1 MLNVL
6 SNIVTKSRADIIR
19 DIAKE
24 IESAD
29 KKSATIAANLF
40 NLLADAINSNDSK
53 VWGAAKKEIAEALGY
68 KSLNQYR
75 DAVGGSLY
83 QRVSEFTWSVEGVEY
98 ALESYDDYLQAKAD
112 MAEAKKAA
120 KDEPTDGDIAEAL
133 EATMTPKEDE
143 AENVATVSVAAVE
156 SVNFYKQTLAM
167 LSADNQNALAA
178 EVSALIQQRAAEL
191 AAQ

>member
-6 SNIVTKSRADIIR
+6 TNIVTKSRADIIR

-75 DAVGGSLY
+75 DTVGGSLY
-83 QRVSEFTWSVEGVEY
+83 QRVSEFTWAVEGVEY

-112 MAEAKKAA
+112 IAAKKAA

-133 EATMTPKEDE
+133 EATMTPQEDE
-143 AENVATVSVAAVE
+143 PENVATVSVAAVE

>member
-6 SNIVTKSRADIIR
+6 TNIVTKSRADIIR

-75 DAVGGSLY
+75 DTVGGT
-83 QRVSEFTWSVEGVEY
+83 RG
-98 ALESYDDYLQAKAD
+98 
-112 MAEAKKAA
+112 
-120 KDEPTDGDIAEAL
+120 
-133 EATMTPKEDE
+133 
-143 AENVATVSVAAVE
+143 
-156 SVNFYKQTLAM
+156 
-167 LSADNQNALAA
+167 
-178 EVSALIQQRAAEL
+178 
-191 AAQ
+191 

>member
-6 SNIVTKSRADIIR
+6 TNIVTKSRADIIR

-75 DAVGGSLY
+75 DTVGGSLY
-83 QRVSEFTWSVEGVEY
+83 QRVSEFTWAVEGVEY

-112 MAEAKKAA
+112 MAAAKKAA

-133 EATMTPKEDE
+133 EATMTPQEDE
-143 AENVATVSVAAVE
+143 PENVATVSVAAVE